1 MASDPVAVVD
11 VGSTT
16 VRYGRVSEANL
27 VDVDTEPTRPRDLPA
42 QLVGVVRRLRERAD
56 GGGNLSRVAISTTGL
71 VDHERGVVTEFD
83 TADGDTLH
91 DIPLAEVIEAELGLP
106 TTVEN
111 DCTAAALGEAIFGD
125 GRGYGTVVHVT
136 VGTGIG
142 AGVVVDGE
150 PLRGERGYAAEVG
163 LIPVVADGDLASTG
177 VRGAWE
183 AYCGGRGIPRF
194 AERLLADADDGRES
208 VLRAG
213 DELTAPD
220 VFTAAADGDAVAR
233 DCLDRVARYNA
244 AGVGAVLNAF
254 DPGIVT
260 VGGSV
265 ARNNPEWFFGGLD
278 RYLGDYALAD
288 PPEVRLTGLGADIEL
303 YGAAAAAG
311 YTL

>member
-1 MASDPVAVVD
+1 MSSDPVAVVD

-16 VRYGRVSEANL
+16 VRYGRVADGNL
-27 VDVDTEPTRPRDLPA
+27 VDVDTEPTRPTDLPA
-42 QLVGVVRRLRERAD
+42 QLVGVVRRLRGDAEV
-56 GGGNLSRVAISTTGL
+56 GHVAVSTTGL

-91 DIPLAEVIEAELGLP
+91 DIALAEVIEAELGLP
-106 TTVEN
+106 VTVEN
-111 DCTAAALGEAIFGD
+111 DCTAAALGEAVFGD
-125 GRGYGTVVHVT
+125 GRDYGTVVHVT

-194 AERLLADADDGRES
+194 AERLLADADDGRDS

-213 DELTAPD
+213 GGLTAPD
-220 VFTAAADGDAVAR
+220 VFAAAADGDAVAR

-278 RYLGDYALAD
+278 RSLDDYALAD
-288 PPEVRLTGLGADIEL
+288 PPAVRLTALGADIEL

-311 YTL
+311 HTP